1 MKEQSRLRTKY
12 EKEIRAELTKK
23 FGYKNVHRVP
33 KVEKIIINSVTKD
46 AVVNGKIVELISA
59 ELATITGQKPVVARA
74 KKSIS
79 SFKLREGQAIG
90 AYVTLRGDK
99 MYEFLDRLVNIALPR
114 VRDFRGVSPRGFDRM
129 GNYNLGLKEQIVF
142 PEVEY
147 DKVDKVRGMGISV
160 VTTAKNNEEGRALL
174 ELLGM
179 PFRN

>member
-1 MKEQSRLRTKY
+1 
-12 EKEIRAELTKK
+12 
-23 FGYKNVHRVP
+23 
-33 KVEKIIINSVTKD
+33 
-46 AVVNGKIVELISA
+46 
-59 ELATITGQKPVVARA
+59 
-74 KKSIS
+74 
-79 SFKLREGQAIG
+79 
-90 AYVTLRGDK
+90 
-99 MYEFLDRLVNIALPR
+99 
-114 VRDFRGVSPRGFDRM
+114 M